1 MKFTVTFKTPDAIST
16 GIEAAMTEANVPFYK
31 GYDDSPEQE
40 KRAQVIADAESVME
54 QFVTYSE
61 YITVEF
67 DTETMEA
74 KVIKK

>member
-1 MKFTVTFKTPDAIST
+1 MKFTVTFKTPDAVST
-16 GIEAAMTEANVPFYK
+16 GIEAAMTKAEVPFYK
-31 GYDDSPEQE
+31 VNDDSPEQE
-40 KRAQVIADAESVME
+40 KRAQIIADAESVMK